1 MSKYSAKYLEDKLKI
16 KLEAT
21 HVQVSDDS
29 DGCGGKFS
37 VIIVSKAFEGK
48 SLLQKHR
55 L

>member
-1 MSKYSAKYLEDKLKI
+1 MSKYSAMYLGDKLKE

-21 HVQVSDDS
+21 HVEVSDDS

-37 VIIVSKAFEGK
+37 VIVVSKAFEGK
-48 SLLQKHR
+48 SLLQKHK